1 MNFLANM
8 TGNKHIKAIA
18 PTLSKLSMGEKMNLL
33 RGKASQDTINKVFK
47 EAPPEQ
53 LAKIARNFD
62 NSPSSV
68 NIMKEMAKKIDLKD
82 EGDRNKLT
90 YLAQQAN
97 MKDDDI
103 KEILGNLG
111 TNINANKKVS
121 INDISEIIQKHGEPI
136 KDNEN
141 TEPKIKINDI
151 DAPNI
156 RDSDIATKLR
166 DMKRTIRKT
175 EKGYKLSQDDK
186 EKFDRT
192 VDELKNTDNGNEDKD
207 EIDKYLNNISDLTN
221 KIKNDATEIIVEF
234 NNINHP
240 DTYNTVNNNNIDC
253 SEQNGNGFKERNH
266 NKFGIKDIDPKY
278 KEKFNMITVVFQEQH
293 KSDNIFNNNK
303 SNCKVYFNGELK
315 SDKLSNT
322 NSIENDEIKNFKSR
336 VMKSNLSKLHINPS
350 KINGKIIQQT
360 LGDRITKIAPLQMSD
375 LTYYNYALNNAEIKN
390 LYKNGFNKYDAS
402 FKKRISKSYQKGFND
417 INSEVHAI

>member
-1 MNFLANM
+1 MAFISYSVYNREFINS
-8 TGNKHIKAIA
+8 IS
-18 PTLSKLSMGEKMNLL
+18 LSN
-33 RGKASQDTINKVFK
+33 TN
-47 EAPPEQ
+47 
-53 LAKIARNFD
+53 
-62 NSPSSV
+62 
-68 NIMKEMAKKIDLKD
+68 KKITKIFTGIFDYSSID
-82 EGDRNKLT
+82 NIDIET
-90 YLAQQAN
+90 YDKNDFSYL
-97 MKDDDI
+97 DI
-103 KEILGNLG
+103 NPSINQNGGAEYSYNFWLFFRTVPGQNTIQTIDNTIESILSTDYNNVSPFSKSGGSYKKTDKYIVLFYKGENTPMI
-111 TNINANKKVS
+111 TNIKNNYDCDTTS
-121 INDISEIIQKHGEPI
+121 QIYDYPI
-136 KDNEN
+136 
-141 TEPKIKINDI
+141 
-151 DAPNI
+151 
-156 RDSDIATKLR
+156 L
-166 DMKRTIRKT
+166 
-175 EKGYKLSQDDK
+175 
-186 EKFDRT
+186 
-192 VDELKNTDNGNEDKD
+192 VKNPL
-207 EIDKYLNNISDLTN
+207 I

-266 NKFGIKDIDPKY
+266 NKFGIKDIDSKY
-278 KEKFNMITVVFQEQH
+278 QEKFNMITVVFQEQS
-293 KSDNIFNNNK
+293 KSDDIFNNNK